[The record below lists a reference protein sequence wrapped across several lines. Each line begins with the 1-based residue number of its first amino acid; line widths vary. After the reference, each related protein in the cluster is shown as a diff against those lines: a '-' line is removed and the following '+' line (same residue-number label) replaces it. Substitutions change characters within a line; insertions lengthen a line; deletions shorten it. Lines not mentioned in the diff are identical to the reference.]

1 VLSIG
6 PHRITRN
13 DNGVADLE
21 RVSVDTVSSQL
32 APAGPLNRPPFAIR
46 GFDVNEGVRITE
58 QELDH
63 FSFDLYLLAQVVC
76 ARERMVGVRRHTEQ
90 ECTRKNQNEHFCFHN
105 VPPDE
110 KCFALI
116 A

>member
-6 PHRITRN
+6 AHGITRN

-21 RVSVDTVSSQL
+21 GVSVDTVSSQL
-32 APAGPLNRPPFAIR
+32 APACPFDRPTFAV
-46 GFDVNEGVRITE
+46 GSLDVHEGVRITE